1 MTKTRLRKYAEL
13 IAKCGANVQKGQDV
27 LINAELDQPEFI
39 EMLVKEC
46 YKAGARRV
54 LVDWIHQPLTAL
66 NVKYCSRKTLGEMDE
81 WQIKK
86 WEWQADVLPCKIFI
100 TSEDPDGLAGVDQ
113 KKFAESSAKRSKII
127 KPIRLKMENKYQ
139 WCIAAVPGKKW
150 AKKVFPDLKVN
161 AAVEKLWEAIFTAA
175 RVTEDPI
182 AEWAKHNA
190 NLAKRCEYLN
200 SLNIR
205 KLVYK
210 AGNGTDFTVGM
221 IPEATFMAGGEKTH
235 GKGVYFNPNIPTE
248 EVFTSP
254 KRGEAEGM
262 VYSSMPLSYGG
273 QLIDDFWF
281 RFEGGK
287 IVEFGAKQNEDML
300 REMLNMDEGAAYL
313 GECALVPYSSPIRA
327 SGILFYETLFDENA
341 ACHLAIGRGF
351 SGVLR
356 DAEKYTE
363 SEAHELG
370 INDSVIHVDFM
381 IGTNDMDITAITES
395 GDEVAIFRGGEW
407 AF

>member
-381 IGTNDMDITAITES
+381 IGTNDMDSTAITES

>member
-1 MTKTRLRKYAEL
+1 MTKTRLKKYAEL

-190 NLAKRCEYLN
+190 NLAKKCEYLN

-210 AGNGTDFTVGM
+210 SSNGTDLTVGM

-235 GKGVYFNPNIPTE
+235 GRGVYFNPNIPTE

-254 KRGEAEGM
+254 KRGEAEGI

-273 QLIDDFWF
+273 QLINDFWF

-287 IVEFGAKQNEDML
+287 IVEFGAKENEDML

-313 GECALVPYSSPIRA
+313 GECALGPYSSPLRA

-356 DAEKYTE
+356 DAEKHTE

-381 IGTNDMDITAITES
+381 IGTSDMDITAITES
-395 GDEVAIFRGGEW
+395 GEEIAIFRSGEW

>member
-1 MTKTRLRKYAEL
+1 MTKTRLKKYAEL
-13 IAKCGANVQKGQDV
+13 IARCGANVQKGQDV
-27 LINAELDQPEFI
+27 IINCELDQPEFI

-46 YKAGARRV
+46 YKAGAKRV
-54 LVDWIHQPLTAL
+54 WVEWMHQPLTAL
-66 NVKYCSRKTLGEMDE
+66 NVKYCSRKTLGEMED

-86 WEWQADVLPCKIFI
+86 WEWQAEVLPCKIFI

-113 KKFAESSAKRSKII
+113 KKFAESQAKRSKII
-127 KPIRLKMENKYQ
+127 KPIRIKMENKYQ

-175 RVTEDPI
+175 RVTDDPI
-182 AEWAKHNA
+182 AEWEKHNA

-210 AGNGTDFTVGM
+210 AGNGTDLTVGM

-235 GKGVYFNPNIPTE
+235 GRGVYFNPNIPTE
-248 EVFTSP
+248 EAFTSP
-254 KRGEAEGM
+254 KRGEAEGI

-273 QLIDDFWF
+273 QLINDFWF

-287 IVEFGAKQNEDML
+287 IVEFGAKENEDML
-300 REMLNMDEGAAYL
+300 REMLAMDDGAAYL
-313 GECALVPYSSPIRA
+313 GECALVPYSSPIRE

-363 SEAHELG
+363 KEAQALG

-395 GDEVAIFRGGEW
+395 GEEVAIFRSGEW

>member
-1 MTKTRLRKYAEL
+1 MTKTRLKKYAEL

-27 LINAELDQPEFI
+27 IINAELDQPEFI

-46 YKAGARRV
+46 YRAGARRV
-54 LVDWIHQPLTAL
+54 WVEWMHQPLTAL
-66 NVKYCSRKTLGEMDE
+66 NVKYCSRKTLGEMEE

-86 WEWQADVLPCKIFI
+86 WEWQAEVLPCKIFI

-175 RVTEDPI
+175 RVTDDPI
-182 AEWAKHNA
+182 GEWAKHNA

-200 SLNIR
+200 SLGIR

-210 AGNGTDFTVGM
+210 ASNGTDLTVGM

-235 GKGVYFNPNIPTE
+235 GRGVYFNPNIPTE
-248 EVFTSP
+248 EAFTSP
-254 KRGEAEGM
+254 KRGEAEGI

-273 QLIDDFWF
+273 QLINDFWF

-287 IVEFGAKQNEDML
+287 IVEFGAKENEDML
-300 REMLNMDEGAAYL
+300 REMLAMDEGASYL
-313 GECALVPYSSPIRA
+313 GECALVPYSSPIRE
-327 SGILFYETLFDENA
+327 SEILFYETLFDENA
-341 ACHLAIGRGF
+341 SCHLAYGAAYPCLVG
-351 SGVLR
+351 GN
-356 DAEKYTE
+356 EMTE
-363 SEAHELG
+363 EELKAHGL
-370 INDSVIHVDFM
+370 NVSSQHTDFM
-381 IGTNDMDITAITES
+381 IGTRDLSIVGETHDGKKI
-395 GDEVAIFRGGEW
+395 EVFRDGN
-407 AF
+407 FCF